1 MEITINING
10 NSEYELYN
18 EFMDKLLK
26 LRKSNKTAK
35 TTEKRFFSK
44 RSLREQFKTIPP
56 FCIKTAESA
65 FPAEYKDIAK
75 DSKKLWPFVNNLRTA
90 RFIKTC
96 GYTKPKGS
104 TRLYVSYC
112 GVDYNPDKAFTVEA
126 DGTVS
131 VDPQLLNWN
140 PFSLG
145 GDLGTIKPGRNL
157 IVASSGVLVSK
168 EFALDE

>member
-1 MEITINING
+1 MEITITLNG

-26 LRKSNKTAK
+26 FRKNNNKTAK
-35 TTEKRFFSK
+35 TK
-44 RSLREQFKTIPP
+44 RSLKEFFKTIPP
-56 FCIKTAESA
+56 FCIKTAESV

-75 DSKKLWPFVNNLRTA
+75 DSKKLWPFVNNLRVA

-112 GVDYNPDKAFTVEA
+112 GVDWDSEKSFTVEA
-126 DGTVS
+126 DGSVS
-131 VDPQLLNWN
+131 VDLKLLNWN

-145 GDLGTIKPGRNL
+145 GDLGTIKPGHNL